1 MRANVGGV
9 DRMIRLLAGA
19 GLLAWGM
26 LGGLA
31 SPWNYVADGV
41 GVVMMLTALI
51 RFCPLYPI
59 LGVNTCGGK
68 KG

>member
-19 GLLAWGM
+19 GLLAWGI
-26 LGGLA
+26 LGDLA

-41 GVVMMLTALI
+41 GAVMMLTALI

-59 LGVNTCGGK
+59 LGINTCSGK
-68 KG
+68 KA